1 LGFPERPTFAPW
13 SAFPYGTNLPKEQRH
28 PVRATPDVCVN
39 NIKKLARIAPD
50 AMRGFEAFEVA
61 AFKKG
66 AIPRKYKEL
75 MAEESGEGFKRR
87 RGLRENHRPSRPFC
101 ALGVASPCQVL
112 F

>member
-1 LGFPERPTFAPW
+1 M
-13 SAFPYGTNLPKEQRH
+13 
-28 PVRATPDVCVN
+28 N

-66 AIPRKYKEL
+66 AVPRKYKEL

-101 ALGVASPCQVL
+101 ALGVANPCQVL